1 MRRRNSTLA
10 DTYFAGASQKK
21 QELAMPFEG
30 YHAEA
35 ACNLSGI
42 A

>member
-1 MRRRNSTLA
+1 LRTPISLA
-10 DTYFAGASQKK
+10 PLKK